1 MELLEADRRQWSDR
15 RPCNDDVRCLLLE
28 EPPKI
33 NQREKMGNQ
42 LKVLVLGLCFILAS
56 RGLAFGESSQLKV
69 LYIDYPPYYTTTA
82 DGQPRGLIV
91 DIARRVFARAG
102 VEATFSCLP
111 SKRVILAMEEGAPVA
126 SLGWFKTAEREKFAQ
141 FSLPV
146 YVNKPVEVVM
156 LHSAAAKFAPFTSL
170 KDLVA
175 SRQLSIGRIDGHS
188 EGTYLDRLLV
198 NYSEQTVWVTEEKVR
213 LIRMLKNRRFDFTL
227 LPPEEVE
234 VLVEASG
241 LAPSEFA
248 RQTMSDIPLGNAR
261 HIMYSRTIDPAL
273 ITRIDAAI
281 AKEVGDVLK

>member
-1 MELLEADRRQWSDR
+1 MELQRNKLRRQ
-15 RPCNDDVRCLLLE
+15 
-28 EPPKI
+28 
-33 NQREKMGNQ
+33 
-42 LKVLVLGLCFILAS
+42 LKSLILTLCFILAS
-56 RGLAFGESSQLKV
+56 GKIAFGQESRLQV

-82 DGQPRGLIV
+82 DGKPSGLIV

-102 VEATFSCLP
+102 VEATFTCLP
-111 SKRVILAMEEGAPVA
+111 SKRVILAVQEGAPVA

-156 LHSAAAKFAPFTSL
+156 LQSAAGKFAPFTSL

-175 SRQLSIGRIDGHS
+175 SRQLTIGRIDGHS
-188 EGTYLDRLLV
+188 EGTYLDQLLA
-198 NYSEQTVWVTEEKVR
+198 NYAPQTVWVTEEKVR

-241 LAPSEFA
+241 LAMSEFA
-248 RQTMSDIPLGNAR
+248 RQTMRDIPLGNAR
-261 HIMYSRTIDPAL
+261 HIIYSRTIDPAL